1 MFGPAHHLG
10 LQLMPH
16 IRNWKELTL
25 YRPDHASRYTHTDGL
40 FTDTVDWGLIGL
52 TAQTRCGWR

>member
-52 TAQTRCGWR
+52 TGQTR